1 MKKGAFLPFTEL
13 VFAWDASL
21 DGRCGIP
28 SRLAAGAG
36 QRSGTGRIEHWVHDG
51 SVVGA
56 RVWVHVEEGAVG
68 IGATVALV
76 KLANSLSVLH
86 GAFHSDK

>member
-36 QRSGTGRIEHWVHDG
+36 QRSGTGRIEHWVHHG
-51 SVVGA
+51 SVEGI
-56 RVWVHVEEGAVG
+56 RVWVHMEEGAVG

>member
-13 VFAWDASL
+13 VVFAWDGSL
-21 DGRCGIP
+21 DGSCGVP

-36 QRSGTGRIEHWVHDG
+36 QRSGTGRIEHWIHDG
-51 SVVGA
+51 SIVGA
-56 RVWVHVEEGAVG
+56 RIRIHMEEGAVC

-76 KLANSLSVLH
+76 KLANFSLCH
-86 GAFHSDK
+86 GDK

>member
-56 RVWVHVEEGAVG
+56 RVWVHVEEGAVD
-68 IGATVALV
+68 IGAAIALV
-76 KLANSLSVLH
+76 KPANFSLCH
-86 GAFHSDK
+86 GDK

>member
-1 MKKGAFLPFTEL
+1 MVVL
-13 VFAWDASL
+13 S
-21 DGRCGIP
+21 
-28 SRLAAGAG
+28 AGAG
-36 QRSGTGRIEHWVHDG
+36 KRPGTRSTRSIGSIEHWVHDG

-56 RVWVHVEEGAVG
+56 RVWIHVEEGAVG

>member
-21 DGRCGIP
+21 DDRCGIP

-36 QRSGTGRIEHWVHDG
+36 QRSGTGSIEHWVHDG

-56 RVWVHVEEGAVG
+56 RVWVHMDEGAVG